1 LAYGLPSWQPHIS
14 IFYGNDAMKITVK
27 IKSVYG
33 IMQAYPACPQSKI
46 FCDLTG
52 TKTLTR
58 AALESI
64 KKLGFEIEQQAQT
77 MDI

>member
-1 LAYGLPSWQPHIS
+1 
-14 IFYGNDAMKITVK
+14 MKITIK
-27 IKSVYG
+27 TKSVYG
-33 IMQAYPACPQSKI
+33 IMQAYPACPQSRL

>member
-1 LAYGLPSWQPHIS
+1 
-14 IFYGNDAMKITVK
+14 MKIIIKT
-27 IKSVYG
+27 KSVYG

-58 AALESI
+58 SALESI

>member
-1 LAYGLPSWQPHIS
+1 
-14 IFYGNDAMKITVK
+14 MKIIIKT
-27 IKSVYG
+27 KSVYG
-33 IMQAYPACPQSKI
+33 IMQAYPACPQSKL

-58 AALESI
+58 SALESI

>member
-1 LAYGLPSWQPHIS
+1 
-14 IFYGNDAMKITVK
+14 MKITVK

-33 IMQAYPACPQSKI
+33 IMQAYPACPQSRL

-58 AALESI
+58 SALESI
-64 KKLGFEIEQQAQT
+64 KKLGFAIEQQAQT

>member
-1 LAYGLPSWQPHIS
+1 
-14 IFYGNDAMKITVK
+14 MKITIK
-27 IKSVYG
+27 TKSVYG

-64 KKLGFEIEQQAQT
+64 KKLGFAIEQQAQT

>member
-1 LAYGLPSWQPHIS
+1 
-14 IFYGNDAMKITVK
+14 MKITIK
-27 IKSVYG
+27 TKSVYG

-58 AALESI
+58 AALEAI